1 MIIFRYLLKE
11 VAKTQLAVF
20 LVIMTI
26 FISNK
31 FVRVLDDASEG
42 GIPVHLV
49 MTFIGLKIPDL
60 AGMILPLSFFS
71 RRIAGLWP
79 YLC

>member
-11 VAKTQLAVF
+11 VAKTQFAVF
-20 LVIMTI
+20 IVLMTI

-42 GIPVHLV
+42 GIPGQMV
-49 MTFIGLKIPDL
+49 MVFIG
-60 AGMILPLSFFS
+60 
-71 RRIAGLWP
+71 
-79 YLC
+79 

>member
-20 LVIMTI
+20 IVLMTI

-31 FVRVLDDASEG
+31 FVRILDDAAEG
-42 GIPVHLV
+42 GLWR
-49 MTFIGLKIPDL
+49 
-60 AGMILPLSFFS
+60 AFS
-71 RRIAGLWP
+71 A
-79 YLC
+79 